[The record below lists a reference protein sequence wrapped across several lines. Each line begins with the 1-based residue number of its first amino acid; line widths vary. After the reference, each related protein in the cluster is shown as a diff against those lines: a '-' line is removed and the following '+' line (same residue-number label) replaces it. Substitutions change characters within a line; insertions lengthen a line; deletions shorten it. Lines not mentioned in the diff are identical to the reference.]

1 MTGRV
6 TELHSVEF
14 EVVVEEADSV
24 EQGFGKIDTMD
35 CCCPNLIFAV
45 VGTVL
50 VILLV
55 ASGFVGYMK
64 WYHSIVAVVVGR
76 VTELHSVEL
85 EVVEAAESGIV
96 LVLHF
101 AALVLPFVAH
111 KSRIAL
117 VSTDHL

>member
-1 MTGRV
+1 M
-6 TELHSVEF
+6 
-14 EVVVEEADSV
+14 
-24 EQGFGKIDTMD
+24 
-35 CCCPNLIFAV
+35 
-45 VGTVL
+45 
-50 VILLV
+50 ILLV

-64 WYHSIVAVVVGR
+64 WYHSIVAVVGR

-85 EVVEAAESGIV
+85 EVVEAADFGIV

-111 KSRIAL
+111 KSRIVL